1 MSSSGTTV
9 VGLIVS
15 ILIVGAV
22 VSIGYFQFVVAPGL
36 NITSTSSTSAAVNCS
51 TSHTCVNVTIVS
63 GAATP
68 YQGYPGTT
76 MQYGY
81 QPLTLTVVIGV
92 NNTVIWTD
100 ADTAFHTATSSS
112 GPASFNS
119 KCLDGVGTPCVAGT
133 GSSTNSFQFTFTVA
147 GTYHYSCSYH
157 AWMQGT
163 IIVKSA

>member
-1 MSSSGTTV
+1 MNNTT
-9 VGLIVS
+9 
-15 ILIVGAV
+15 
-22 VSIGYFQFVVAPGL
+22 
-36 NITSTSSTSAAVNCS
+36 TSSTSAAVNCA

-68 YQGYPGTT
+68 YPGYSAGSTT
-76 MQYGY
+76 LFGY

-92 NNTVIWTD
+92 NNTVVWTNK
-100 ADTAFHTATSSS
+100 DTAFHTATSSS

-119 KCLDGVGTPCVAGT
+119 KCLDGVGATCIPGT
-133 GSSTNSFQFTFTVA
+133 GPSSSSYQFTFTVA